1 LKHVP
6 VDLEVSEGEI
16 DLKRK
21 LTEEGLLSDRGD
33 FASMNREYEDLI
45 DQELKKAE
53 VVVYDS
59 VYKQIRMK

>member
-1 LKHVP
+1 
-6 VDLEVSEGEI
+6 
-16 DLKRK
+16 
-21 LTEEGLLSDRGD
+21 
-33 FASMNREYEDLI
+33 MNREYEDLI